1 MNLLKTECEVE
12 VRAYSKQGILLN
24 QKWFIK
30 NIKEMQTVFPDIFSA
45 GEVTE
50 SAWIE
55 TKRQADYL
63 KVNFEDLEN
72 TSYEVFM
79 YWS

>member
-1 MNLLKTECEVE
+1 MTLLETKCEVE

-45 GEVTE
+45 REFTE
-50 SAWIE
+50 SAWVE
-55 TKRQADYL
+55 TKEQADSL
-63 KVNFEDLEN
+63 EVNFEDLEN